1 MHVVIFEAFI
11 QFFQLFIAL
20 FHTERLNDKEK
31 PKNPQHNSKEDNEEH
46 CLPDRVNKC
55 KNTKNDQKHAEHNF
69 YNPAHAQRTAA
80 HDQQHNAGDD
90 GPDAHKHDKEGYD
103 GGGPEQKGRPH

>member
-55 KNTKNDQKHAEHNF
+55 KNTKNDTKNF
-69 YNPAHAQRTAA
+69 IFTNCNILQIVNFLNIYVFLFNS
-80 HDQQHNAGDD
+80 NF
-90 GPDAHKHDKEGYD
+90 
-103 GGGPEQKGRPH
+103 